1 MVAVRFVSGQ
11 EIVLMKVAII
21 GCTAS
26 EIMSACHVT
35 ISSLAKEGHK
45 IYAIITPVEASKSSL
60 SSASE
65 ITTDQKSIA
74 GIGFAHAF
82 VIEAFDYSAITQAN
96 ADAVNVHIKDVK
108 PSLVIMP
115 SWKSPN
121 YLRRILA
128 RVSLIAC
135 RGIGTIWMYELDS
148 SRNKDFVPTVIFEAA
163 VVPAS
168 ILRANNIVETTTSS
182 IVQDGID
189 TKKNAFADND
199 SLLEN
204 KYSKTISSEVLKEKF
219 ESHRTLLLEEDG
231 LF

>member
-1 MVAVRFVSGQ
+1 MVAVRFLSDP
-11 EIVLMKVAII
+11 EIVLMKVAVI

-26 EIMSACHVT
+26 EIISACHVT

-60 SSASE
+60 SSSSE
-65 ITTDQKSIA
+65 IATDQKSLTE
-74 GIGFAHAF
+74 IGFAHAF
-82 VIEAFDYSAITQAN
+82 VIDAFDYSAITQAN

-121 YLRRILA
+121 YMRRILA

-148 SRNKDFVPTVIFEAA
+148 SSKDFVPTVVFEAA
-163 VVPAS
+163 VEPAS
-168 ILRANNIVETTTSS
+168 IQRANNIVETTTDS

-189 TKKNAFADND
+189 TKKNAFANND